1 MNANTIA
8 MACHLCG
15 LLGYLANG
23 LGSLVGPLII
33 WILKKD
39 EMPEVDA
46 HGKEAL
52 NFNIS
57 VMLYGAVLV
66 FVTVI
71 TFGFGIFLTVP
82 LGIALAVF
90 HIVFAI
96 KAALAANEGR
106 MYRYPLTIRLL
117 S

>member
-23 LGSLVGPLII
+23 LGSIFGPLIV

-39 EMPEVDA
+39 EMPFVDA

-57 VMLYGAVLV
+57 VMLYGIALV
-66 FVTVI
+66 VVTFL
-71 TFGFGIFLTVP
+71 TFGFGMFLTVP
-82 LGIALAVF
+82 LGLGLVVF
-90 HIVFAI
+90 HVYFAI
-96 KAALAANEGR
+96 RAALAANEGE
-106 MYRYPLTIRLL
+106 MYRYPFTLRLL
-117 S
+117 K